1 MTAASEVGMGA
12 MNAAG
17 STGSEPSAYETALRQ
32 YDEAAELLGLD
43 ADVREILRRPKRE
56 LVINFP
62 VEMDDGGIRMF
73 RGYRV
78 HHNITRGP
86 AKGGIRFHPQADL
99 DEVRALAMWMT
110 WKCAVMNLP
119 YGGAKGGVEVDPH
132 RLSLAELENLTRRYA
147 SEIAVLIGPEFDIP
161 APDMGTNAQVM
172 AWIMDTISMHAGHS
186 IPAVVTGKPVAVGGS
201 EGRASATSRGMLEV
215 TLAMLRREG
224 RDPRGL
230 RVAVQGAGNVG
241 MGAVRLFHEA
251 GFTIVAVSDSE
262 GGAMRETGLDAA
274 AVARHGAAGGLM
286 KDLPDA
292 DRISNRELLEL
303 PVDILA
309 PAAIEGQLTAAN
321 ASRVK
326 ASMIVEGANGPTTPA
341 ADLEFADR
349 GITVI
354 PDILANA
361 GGVTVS
367 YFEWVQDLQQFF
379 WTEAEINERLGRQM
393 RDALA
398 SVVATA
404 EEAGVTLRQAAHML
418 AISRVAE
425 ATRLRGVYP

>member
-1 MTAASEVGMGA
+1 MGA
-12 MNAAG
+12 MNATH
-17 STGSEPSAYETALRQ
+17 STAPEPNAFETALRQ
-32 YDEAAELLGLD
+32 YDEAAALLGLD
-43 ADVREILRRPKRE
+43 ADMREILRRPKRE
-56 LVINFP
+56 LVVNFP

-86 AKGGIRFHPQADL
+86 AKGGIRYHPLADL

-132 RLSLAELENLTRRYA
+132 QLSLAELENLTRRYA
-147 SEIAVLIGPEFDIP
+147 SEISVLIGPEFDIP

-201 EGRASATSRGMLEV
+201 EGRALATSRGMLEV
-215 TLAMLRREG
+215 TLAMLKREG

-241 MGAVRLFHEA
+241 MGAVRLFDEA

-262 GGAMRETGLDAA
+262 GGAMREAGLDVA
-274 AVARHGAAGGLM
+274 AVVRHGAAGGLM

-321 ASRVK
+321 ASQVR

-341 ADLEFADR
+341 ADLVFADS

-398 SVVATA
+398 SVAATA
-404 EEAGVTLRQAAHML
+404 EDAGVTLRQAAHML

-425 ATRLRGVYP
+425 ATGLRGVYP

>member
-1 MTAASEVGMGA
+1 MGA

-86 AKGGIRFHPQADL
+86 AKGGIRYHPQADL

-215 TLAMLRREG
+215 TLAMLKREG

-398 SVVATA
+398 SVAATA

>member
-1 MTAASEVGMGA
+1 MNPSDSTAPEP
-12 MNAAG
+12 NAF
-17 STGSEPSAYETALRQ
+17 ETALRQ

-56 LVINFP
+56 LVVNFP

-86 AKGGIRFHPQADL
+86 AKGGIRYHPLADL

-119 YGGAKGGVEVDPH
+119 YGGAKGGVEVDPR

-147 SEIAVLIGPEFDIP
+147 SEISVLIGPEFDIP

-201 EGRASATSRGMLEV
+201 EGRALATSRGMLEV
-215 TLAMLRREG
+215 TLAMLKREG

-262 GGAMRETGLDAA
+262 GGAIREAGLDVP
-274 AVARHGAAGGLM
+274 AVVRHGAAGGLM

-321 ASRVK
+321 ASQVR

-393 RDALA
+393 REALA
-398 SVVATA
+398 SVAATA

-425 ATRLRGVYP
+425 ATGLRGVYP

>member
-1 MTAASEVGMGA
+1 MGT
-12 MNAAG
+12 MNSAEAT
-17 STGSEPSAYETALRQ
+17 SPDPNAYETALRQ
-32 YDEAAELLGLD
+32 FDEAAEILGLD
-43 ADVREILRRPKRE
+43 ADLREILRRPKRE
-56 LVINFP
+56 LVVNFP
-62 VEMDDGGIRMF
+62 VEMDDGGTRMF

-86 AKGGIRFHPQADL
+86 AKGGIRYHPMADL

-132 RLSLAELENLTRRYA
+132 GLSITELENLTRRYA
-147 SEIAVLIGPEFDIP
+147 SEIAVFIGPEFDIP

-215 TLAMLRREG
+215 TLGMLKRQG
-224 RDPRGL
+224 RDPQGL

-241 MGAVRLFHEA
+241 MGAVRLFAEA

-262 GGAMRETGLDAA
+262 GGAIRETGLDAA

-309 PAAIEGQLTAAN
+309 PAAIEGQLTSAN
-321 ASRVK
+321 ASQVK

-341 ADLEFADR
+341 ADAEFAER

-379 WTEAEINERLGRQM
+379 WTEAEINARLGRQM

-398 SVVATA
+398 SVAATA
-404 EEAGVTLRQAAHML
+404 EESGVTLRQAAHML

-425 ATRLRGVYP
+425 ATRLRGIYP

>member
-1 MTAASEVGMGA
+1 
-12 MNAAG
+12 MNATH
-17 STGSEPSAYETALRQ
+17 STGPEPSAYETALRQ

-56 LVINFP
+56 LVVNFP

-86 AKGGIRFHPQADL
+86 AKGGIRYHPLADL

-119 YGGAKGGVEVDPH
+119 YGGAKGGVEVDP
-132 RLSLAELENLTRRYA
+132 RGLSSAELENLTRRYA

-186 IPAVVTGKPVAVGGS
+186 IPAVVTGKPVVVGGS

-215 TLAMLRREG
+215 TLAMLKREG

-262 GGAMRETGLDAA
+262 GGAIRETGLDVP
-274 AVARHGAAGGLM
+274 AVVRHGAAGGLM

-321 ASRVK
+321 ASQVK

-393 RDALA
+393 RDALE
-398 SVVATA
+398 SVAATA
-404 EEAGVTLRQAAHML
+404 AEAGVNLRQAAHML

>member
-1 MTAASEVGMGA
+1 MAA
-12 MNAAG
+12 MNATD
-17 STGSEPSAYETALRQ
+17 STQSEPNAFETALRQ

-43 ADVREILRRPKRE
+43 SDLREILRCPKRE

-86 AKGGIRFHPQADL
+86 AKGGIRYHPLADL

-119 YGGAKGGVEVDPH
+119 YGGAKGGVEVDP
-132 RLSLAELENLTRRYA
+132 RGLSITELENLTRRYA
-147 SEIAVLIGPEFDIP
+147 SEIAVFIGPEFDIP

-215 TLAMLRREG
+215 TLAMLKREG

-262 GGAMRETGLDAA
+262 GGAIRETGLD
-274 AVARHGAAGGLM
+274 VASVVRHGTAGGLM
-286 KDLPDA
+286 KDLPEA

-321 ASRVK
+321 ASRVR

-398 SVVATA
+398 GVVATA

>member
-1 MTAASEVGMGA
+1 MGA
-12 MNAAG
+12 MNPTD
-17 STGSEPSAYETALRQ
+17 STAPEPNAFETALRQ
-32 YDEAAELLGLD
+32 FDEAAEILNLD
-43 ADVREILRRPKRE
+43 ADMREILRCPKRE
-56 LVINFP
+56 LVVNFP

-86 AKGGIRFHPQADL
+86 AKGGIRYHPQADL

-119 YGGAKGGVEVDPH
+119 YGGAKGGVEVDP
-132 RLSLAELENLTRRYA
+132 RGLSITELENLTRRYA
-147 SEIAVLIGPEFDIP
+147 SEIAVFIGPEFDIP

-215 TLAMLRREG
+215 TLAMLKREG

-230 RVAVQGAGNVG
+230 RIAVQGAGNVG

-262 GGAMRETGLDAA
+262 GGAMRESGLDVP
-274 AVARHGAAGGLM
+274 AVVRHGAAGGLM

-321 ASRVK
+321 ASRVR

-393 RDALA
+393 REALA
-398 SVVATA
+398 SVAATA

-425 ATRLRGVYP
+425 ATGLRGVYP

>member
-1 MTAASEVGMGA
+1 MGT
-12 MNAAG
+12 MN
-17 STGSEPSAYETALRQ
+17 STDSTSPELGAYETALRQ
-32 YDEAAELLGLD
+32 FDEAAEILD
-43 ADVREILRRPKRE
+43 LDPDMRELLRRPKRE
-56 LVINFP
+56 LVVNFP
-62 VEMDDGGIRMF
+62 VEMDDSSIRMF

-132 RLSLAELENLTRRYA
+132 RLSMTELENLTRRYA
-147 SEIAVLIGPEFDIP
+147 TEIAVLIGPEFDIP

-215 TLAMLRREG
+215 TLAMLQREG
-224 RDPRGL
+224 RDPKGL
-230 RVAVQGAGNVG
+230 RIAVQGAGNVG

-251 GFTIVAVSDSE
+251 GFRIVAVSDSE
-262 GGAMRETGLDAA
+262 GGAMRETGFDAA
-274 AVARHGAAGGLM
+274 MVERHGAGGGLM
-286 KDLPDA
+286 HDLPDA
-292 DRISNRELLEL
+292 DRITNRELLEL

-321 ASRVK
+321 ASQVK
-326 ASMIVEGANGPTTPA
+326 ASMIVEGANGPTTPS

-379 WTEAEINERLGRQM
+379 WTEGEINARLGRQM
-393 RDALA
+393 RDALE
-398 SVVATA
+398 SVAVTA

-425 ATRLRGVYP
+425 ASRLRGIYP

>member
-1 MTAASEVGMGA
+1 MSA
-12 MNAAG
+12 MSATG
-17 STGSEPSAYETALRQ
+17 STAPEPSAYETALRQ
-32 YDEAAELLGLD
+32 YDEAAELVGLD

-56 LVINFP
+56 LVVNFP

-215 TLAMLRREG
+215 TLAMLKREG

-241 MGAVRLFHEA
+241 MGAVRLFHQA

-262 GGAMRETGLDAA
+262 GGAIRETGLDVA
-274 AVARHGAAGGLM
+274 AVARHGAGGGLM

-321 ASRVK
+321 ASQVK

-398 SVVATA
+398 SVAATA

>member
-1 MTAASEVGMGA
+1 
-12 MNAAG
+12 MNSAETT
-17 STGSEPSAYETALRQ
+17 SPEPNAYETALRQ
-32 YDEAAELLGLD
+32 FDEAAEILDLD

-56 LVINFP
+56 LVVNFP
-62 VEMDDGGIRMF
+62 VEMDDGGTRMF

-86 AKGGIRFHPQADL
+86 AKGGIRYHPMADL

-147 SEIAVLIGPEFDIP
+147 SEISVLIGPEFDIP

-215 TLAMLRREG
+215 TLGMLKRQG
-224 RDPRGL
+224 RDPQGL

-241 MGAVRLFHEA
+241 MGAVRLFDEA

-262 GGAMRETGLDAA
+262 GGAIRETGLDAA
-274 AVARHGAAGGLM
+274 AVARHGAGGGLM

-309 PAAIEGQLTAAN
+309 PAAIEGQLTSAN
-321 ASRVK
+321 ASQVK
-326 ASMIVEGANGPTTPA
+326 AAMIVEGANGPTTPA
-341 ADLEFADR
+341 ADAEFADR

-379 WTEAEINERLGRQM
+379 WTEAEINARLGRQM

-398 SVVATA
+398 SVAATA

-425 ATRLRGVYP
+425 ATRLRGIYP

>member
-1 MTAASEVGMGA
+1 MGA
-12 MNAAG
+12 MSATG
-17 STGSEPSAYETALRQ
+17 STAPEPSAYETALRQ
-32 YDEAAELLGLD
+32 YDEAAELVGLD
-43 ADVREILRRPKRE
+43 ADLREILRRPKRE
-56 LVINFP
+56 LVVNFP

-215 TLAMLRREG
+215 TLAMLKREG

-241 MGAVRLFHEA
+241 MGAVRLFNEA

-262 GGAMRETGLDAA
+262 GGAIRESGLDVA
-274 AVARHGAAGGLM
+274 AVARHGAGGGLM

-321 ASRVK
+321 ASQVK

-398 SVVATA
+398 SVAATA

-425 ATRLRGVYP
+425 ATQLRGVYP

>member
-1 MTAASEVGMGA
+1 MGA
-12 MNAAG
+12 MNPSD
-17 STGSEPSAYETALRQ
+17 STAPEPNAFETALRQ
-32 YDEAAELLGLD
+32 YDEAAELLNLD

-56 LVINFP
+56 LVVNFP

-86 AKGGIRFHPQADL
+86 AKGGIRYHPQADL

-132 RLSLAELENLTRRYA
+132 RLSRAELENLTRRYA
-147 SEIAVLIGPEFDIP
+147 SEIAVFIGPEFDIP

-215 TLAMLRREG
+215 TLAMLKREG

-262 GGAMRETGLDAA
+262 GGAMRESGLD
-274 AVARHGAAGGLM
+274 VPSVVRHGAAGGLM

-321 ASRVK
+321 ASQVR

-393 RDALA
+393 RDALT

-425 ATRLRGVYP
+425 ATGLRGVYP

>member
-1 MTAASEVGMGA
+1 
-12 MNAAG
+12 MNSAETT
-17 STGSEPSAYETALRQ
+17 SPEPNAYETALRQ
-32 YDEAAELLGLD
+32 FDEAAEILDLD

-56 LVINFP
+56 LVVNFP
-62 VEMDDGGIRMF
+62 VEMDDGGTRMF

-86 AKGGIRFHPQADL
+86 AKGGIRYHPMADL

-119 YGGAKGGVEVDPH
+119 YGGAKGGVEVNPH

-147 SEIAVLIGPEFDIP
+147 SEISVLIGPEFDIP

-215 TLAMLRREG
+215 TLGMVKRQG
-224 RDPRGL
+224 RDPQGL

-241 MGAVRLFHEA
+241 MGAVRLFDEA

-262 GGAMRETGLDAA
+262 GGAIREAGLDAA
-274 AVARHGAAGGLM
+274 AVARHGAGGGLM

-309 PAAIEGQLTAAN
+309 PAAIEGQLTSAN
-321 ASRVK
+321 ASQVK
-326 ASMIVEGANGPTTPA
+326 AAMIVEGANGPTTPA
-341 ADLEFADR
+341 ADAEFADR

-379 WTEAEINERLGRQM
+379 WTEAEINARLGRQM

-398 SVVATA
+398 SVAATA

-425 ATRLRGVYP
+425 ATRLRGIYP

>member
-1 MTAASEVGMGA
+1 MGTMSSA
-12 MNAAG
+12 D
-17 STGSEPSAYETALRQ
+17 SSSPEPNAYETALRQ
-32 YDEAAELLGLD
+32 FDEAAEILNLD
-43 ADVREILRRPKRE
+43 ADMREILRRPKRE
-56 LVINFP
+56 LVVNFP

-86 AKGGIRFHPQADL
+86 AKGGIRYHPQADL

-215 TLAMLRREG
+215 TLAMLKRER
-224 RDPRGL
+224 RDPQGL

-241 MGAVRLFHEA
+241 MGAVRLFDEA

-262 GGAMRETGLDAA
+262 GGAICESGLDAA

-321 ASRVK
+321 ASQVR
-326 ASMIVEGANGPTTPA
+326 ASMIVEGANGPTTPE
-341 ADLEFADR
+341 ADAEFGER

-379 WTEAEINERLGRQM
+379 WTEAEINARLGRQM

-398 SVVATA
+398 SVAATA
-404 EEAGVTLRQAAHML
+404 EDSGVTLRQAAHML

>member
-1 MTAASEVGMGA
+1 MGA
-12 MNAAG
+12 MNATD
-17 STGSEPSAYETALRQ
+17 STGPEPSAYETALRQ

-56 LVINFP
+56 LVVNFP
-62 VEMDDGGIRMF
+62 VEMDDGAIRMF

-86 AKGGIRFHPQADL
+86 AKGGIRYHPQADL

-215 TLAMLRREG
+215 TLATLKREG

-262 GGAMRETGLDAA
+262 GGAIRETGLDVA

-321 ASRVK
+321 ASQVK

-398 SVVATA
+398 SVAGTA

-425 ATRLRGVYP
+425 ATQLRGVYP

>member
-1 MTAASEVGMGA
+1 MGA
-12 MNAAG
+12 MSA
-17 STGSEPSAYETALRQ
+17 TGLTAPEPSAYETALRQ
-32 YDEAAELLGLD
+32 YDEAAELVGLD
-43 ADVREILRRPKRE
+43 ADLREILRRPKRE
-56 LVINFP
+56 LVVNFP

-215 TLAMLRREG
+215 TLAMLKREG

-262 GGAMRETGLDAA
+262 GGAIRESGLDVA
-274 AVARHGAAGGLM
+274 AVARHGAGGGLM

-309 PAAIEGQLTAAN
+309 PAAIEGQLTATN
-321 ASRVK
+321 ASQVK

-398 SVVATA
+398 SVAATA

-425 ATRLRGVYP
+425 ATQLRGVYP

>member
-1 MTAASEVGMGA
+1 MGA
-12 MNAAG
+12 MNPTD
-17 STGSEPSAYETALRQ
+17 STEPEPNAYETALRQ
-32 YDEAAELLGLD
+32 YDEAAEILDLD

-56 LVINFP
+56 LVVNFP
-62 VEMDDGGIRMF
+62 VEMDHGGISMF

-86 AKGGIRFHPQADL
+86 AKGGIRYHPLADL

-119 YGGAKGGVEVDPH
+119 YGGAKGGVEVNPH
-132 RLSLAELENLTRRYA
+132 GLSVTELENLTRRYA
-147 SEIAVLIGPEFDIP
+147 SEISVLIGPEFDIP

-201 EGRASATSRGMLEV
+201 EGRASATARGMLEV
-215 TLAMLRREG
+215 TLAMLKRQG
-224 RDPRGL
+224 RDPQGL

-241 MGAVRLFHEA
+241 MGAVRLFDEA

-262 GGAMRETGLDAA
+262 GGAMRAAGLDAA
-274 AVARHGAAGGLM
+274 AVASHGAAGGLM

-321 ASRVK
+321 APQVK

-341 ADLEFADR
+341 ADLEFADL

-393 RDALA
+393 REALA
-398 SVVATA
+398 SVAATA

>member
-1 MTAASEVGMGA
+1 
-12 MNAAG
+12 MNATH
-17 STGSEPSAYETALRQ
+17 STAPEPNAFETALRQ
-32 YDEAAELLGLD
+32 YDEAAALLGLD
-43 ADVREILRRPKRE
+43 ADMREILRRPKRE
-56 LVINFP
+56 LVVNFP

-86 AKGGIRFHPQADL
+86 AKGGIRYHPLADL

-132 RLSLAELENLTRRYA
+132 QLSLAELENLTRRYA
-147 SEIAVLIGPEFDIP
+147 SEISVLIGPEFDIP

-201 EGRASATSRGMLEV
+201 EGRALATSRGMLEV
-215 TLAMLRREG
+215 TLAMLKREG

-241 MGAVRLFHEA
+241 MGAVRLFDEA

-262 GGAMRETGLDAA
+262 GGAMREAGLDVA
-274 AVARHGAAGGLM
+274 AVVRHGAAGGLM

-321 ASRVK
+321 ASQVK
-326 ASMIVEGANGPTTPA
+326 AAMIVEGANGPTTPA

-398 SVVATA
+398 SVAATA

-425 ATRLRGVYP
+425 ATGLRGVYP

>member
-1 MTAASEVGMGA
+1 
-12 MNAAG
+12 
-17 STGSEPSAYETALRQ
+17 
-32 YDEAAELLGLD
+32 
-43 ADVREILRRPKRE
+43 
-56 LVINFP
+56 
-62 VEMDDGGIRMF
+62 
-73 RGYRV
+73 
-78 HHNITRGP
+78 
-86 AKGGIRFHPQADL
+86 
-99 DEVRALAMWMT
+99 MWMT

-132 RLSLAELENLTRRYA
+132 RLSMTELENLTRRYA
-147 SEIAVLIGPEFDIP
+147 TEIAVLIGPEFDIP

-215 TLAMLRREG
+215 TLAMLQRQG
-224 RDPRGL
+224 RDPEGM

-251 GFTIVAVSDSE
+251 GFRIVAVSDSE
-262 GGAMRETGLDAA
+262 GGAMRETGFDAA
-274 AVARHGAAGGLM
+274 MVERHGAGGGLM
-286 KDLPDA
+286 HDLPDA
-292 DRISNRELLEL
+292 DRITNRELLEL

-321 ASRVK
+321 ASQVK

-379 WTEAEINERLGRQM
+379 WTEGEINARLGRQM
-393 RDALA
+393 RDALE
-398 SVVATA
+398 SVAVTA

-425 ATRLRGVYP
+425 ASRLRGIYP

>member
-1 MTAASEVGMGA
+1 MDTV
-12 MNAAG
+12 N
-17 STGSEPSAYETALRQ
+17 STDSTSPELGAYETALRQ
-32 YDEAAELLGLD
+32 FDEAAEILD
-43 ADVREILRRPKRE
+43 LDPDMRELLRRPKRE
-56 LVINFP
+56 LVVNFP
-62 VEMDDGGIRMF
+62 VEMDDSSIRMF

-132 RLSLAELENLTRRYA
+132 RLSMTELENLTRRYA
-147 SEIAVLIGPEFDIP
+147 TEIAVLIGPEFDIP

-215 TLAMLRREG
+215 TLAMLQRQG
-224 RDPRGL
+224 RDPEGM

-251 GFTIVAVSDSE
+251 GFRIVAVSDSE
-262 GGAMRETGLDAA
+262 GGAMRETGFDAA
-274 AVARHGAAGGLM
+274 MVERHGAGGGLM
-286 KDLPDA
+286 HDLPDA
-292 DRISNRELLEL
+292 DRITNRELLEL

-321 ASRVK
+321 ASQVK

-379 WTEAEINERLGRQM
+379 WTEGEINARLGRQM
-393 RDALA
+393 RDALE
-398 SVVATA
+398 SVAVTA
-404 EEAGVTLRQAAHML
+404 EQAGVTLRQAAHML

-425 ATRLRGVYP
+425 ASRLRGIYP

>member
-1 MTAASEVGMGA
+1 MGA
-12 MNAAG
+12 MNATH
-17 STGSEPSAYETALRQ
+17 STAPEPNAFETALRQ
-32 YDEAAELLGLD
+32 YDEAAALLGLD
-43 ADVREILRRPKRE
+43 ADMREILRRPKRE
-56 LVINFP
+56 LVVNFP

-86 AKGGIRFHPQADL
+86 AKGGIRYHPLADL

-132 RLSLAELENLTRRYA
+132 QLSLAELENLTRRYA
-147 SEIAVLIGPEFDIP
+147 SEISVLIGPEFDIP

-201 EGRASATSRGMLEV
+201 EGRALATSRGMLEV
-215 TLAMLRREG
+215 TLAMLKREG

-241 MGAVRLFHEA
+241 MGAVRLFDEA

-262 GGAMRETGLDAA
+262 GGAMREAGLDVA
-274 AVARHGAAGGLM
+274 AVVRHGAAGGLM

-321 ASRVK
+321 ASQVK
-326 ASMIVEGANGPTTPA
+326 AAMIVEGANGPTTPA

-398 SVVATA
+398 SVAATA

-425 ATRLRGVYP
+425 ATGLRGVYP

>member
-1 MTAASEVGMGA
+1 MGA
-12 MNAAG
+12 MNATD
-17 STGSEPSAYETALRQ
+17 STAPEPNAFETALRQ
-32 YDEAAELLGLD
+32 YDEAAEILGLD
-43 ADVREILRRPKRE
+43 SDVREILRRPKRE
-56 LVINFP
+56 LVVNFP

-86 AKGGIRFHPQADL
+86 AKGGIRYHPLADL

-215 TLAMLRREG
+215 TLAMLKREG
-224 RDPRGL
+224 RDPNGL

-262 GGAMRETGLDAA
+262 GGAMRESGLDAA

-286 KDLPDA
+286 KDLPEA

-321 ASRVK
+321 ASQVR

-349 GITVI
+349 GITVV

-393 RDALA
+393 REALA
-398 SVVATA
+398 SVAATA
-404 EEAGVTLRQAAHML
+404 EEAEVTLRQAAHML

>member
-1 MTAASEVGMGA
+1 MGT
-12 MNAAG
+12 MNSAEAT
-17 STGSEPSAYETALRQ
+17 SPEPNAYETALRQ
-32 YDEAAELLGLD
+32 FDEAAEILDLD

-56 LVINFP
+56 LVVNFP
-62 VEMDDGGIRMF
+62 VEMDDGGTRMF

-86 AKGGIRFHPQADL
+86 AKGGIRYHPMADL

-132 RLSLAELENLTRRYA
+132 RLSQAELENLTRRYA
-147 SEIAVLIGPEFDIP
+147 SEISVLIGPEFDIP

-215 TLAMLRREG
+215 TLGMLKRQG

-241 MGAVRLFHEA
+241 MGAVRLFAEA

-262 GGAMRETGLDAA
+262 GGAIRETGLDAA

-309 PAAIEGQLTAAN
+309 PAAIEGQLTSAN
-321 ASRVK
+321 ASQVK

-341 ADLEFADR
+341 ADAEFAER

-379 WTEAEINERLGRQM
+379 WTEDEINARLGRQM

-398 SVVATA
+398 SVAATA
-404 EEAGVTLRQAAHML
+404 EESGVTLRQAAHML

-425 ATRLRGVYP
+425 ATRLRGIYP

>member
-1 MTAASEVGMGA
+1 MGT
-12 MNAAG
+12 MN
-17 STGSEPSAYETALRQ
+17 STEATSPEPNAYETALRQ
-32 YDEAAELLGLD
+32 FDEAAEILNLD
-43 ADVREILRRPKRE
+43 ADMREILRRPKRE
-56 LVINFP
+56 LVVNFP

-86 AKGGIRFHPQADL
+86 AKGGIRYHPQADL

-215 TLAMLRREG
+215 TLAMLKRER
-224 RDPRGL
+224 RDPQGL

-241 MGAVRLFHEA
+241 MGAVRLFDEA

-262 GGAMRETGLDAA
+262 GGAICESGLDAA

-321 ASRVK
+321 AARGEGVHDCRGSERSDDAGGGCRVCRSRNHRDPGHSGQRRRCDGVLFR
-326 ASMIVEGANGPTTPA
+326 VGARPA
-341 ADLEFADR
+341 AILLDGSRDQRATGPPDAGRARQRCRNRR
-349 GITVI
+349 GIWRH
-354 PDILANA
+354 LAPGGPHA
-361 GGVTVS
+361 GHLPCGRS
-367 YFEWVQDLQQFF
+367 H
-379 WTEAEINERLGRQM
+379 AAARRLPVGAPRP
-393 RDALA
+393 
-398 SVVATA
+398 
-404 EEAGVTLRQAAHML
+404 
-418 AISRVAE
+418 I
-425 ATRLRGVYP
+425 